1 MNEFPVRIGKTPLVA
16 FAELGSTN
24 AEALARA
31 SQGVLG
37 PLWIV
42 AELQTAGRGRRG
54 RAWVSEPGNLY
65 ASLLLTDIAPAAATP
80 EICFVAA
87 LALHDAVLDCCA
99 GLAPARLT
107 LKWPNDLLLDGGKLA
122 GILVEGSMAANGI
135 VSVVGFGMNCRTH
148 PQDTALKAIDLGAAG
163 LAVEP
168 AALLA
173 ALDGTMTRRLTEWD
187 RGRNFGSIRAAWLMR
202 ATGLGGAIEVK
213 LSDRTIGGTFEAIDA
228 SGCLVLLRSDGVR
241 ETIRAGDVFPL
252 ASGV

>member
-1 MNEFPVRIGKTPLVA
+1 MNEFPQRIGKSPLVA

-31 SQGVLG
+31 SHGERG

-54 RAWVSEPGNLY
+54 RAWVSEPGNLH
-65 ASLLLTDIAPAAATP
+65 ASLLLTDIAPAASTP

-122 GILVEGSMAANGI
+122 GILVEGHTAANGTT
-135 VSVVGFGMNCRTH
+135 SVVGFGVNCRNH
-148 PQDTALKAIDLGAAG
+148 PQGTALKAIDLFAAG
-163 LAVEP
+163 FAVEP
-168 AALLA
+168 MAILA
-173 ALDGTMTRRLTEWD
+173 VLDGSMMRRIAEWD
-187 RGRNFGSIRAAWLMR
+187 RGRNFAAIRAAWLMR
-202 ATGLGGAIEVK
+202 ATGLGSAIEVK
-213 LSDRTIGGTFEAIDA
+213 LSDRTIGGTFEAIDTD
-228 SGCLVLLRSDGVR
+228 GCLVLLRPDGVR
-241 ETIRAGDVFPL
+241 ETIRAGDIFPV
-252 ASGV
+252 ASGG

>member
-1 MNEFPVRIGKTPLVA
+1 MNGFPERIGRTPVAA
-16 FAELGSTN
+16 FATLGSTN

-31 SQGVLG
+31 SLGERG
-37 PLWIV
+37 PLWVV
-42 AELQTAGRGRRG
+42 ALQQTAGRGRRG
-54 RAWVSEPGNLY
+54 HEWVSKPGNLY

-122 GILVEGSMAANGI
+122 GILVEGSTAVSGTT
-135 VSVVGFGMNCRTH
+135 SVVGFGVNCRHH
-148 PQDTALKAIDLGAAG
+148 PQDTALKATDLLTAG
-163 LAVEP
+163 FAVEP
-168 AALLA
+168 RVVLA
-173 ALDGTMTRRLTEWD
+173 ALDGAMMRRLNEWD
-187 RGRNFGSIRAAWLMR
+187 GGRNFGSIRTAWLLR
-202 ATGLGGAIEVK
+202 ATGLGGTIEVK

-228 SGCLVLLRSDGVR
+228 SGCLVLRRADGVR

-252 ASGV
+252 ASSG

>member
-1 MNEFPVRIGKTPLVA
+1 MNGFPARIGKTRLVA
-16 FAELGSTN
+16 FATLGSTN

-31 SQGVLG
+31 SLSERG

-42 AELQTAGRGRRG
+42 ASLQTAGRGRRG

-65 ASLLLTDIAPAAATP
+65 ASLLLTDTAPAASTP

-122 GILVEGSMAANGI
+122 GILVEGHTAGNGI
-135 VSVVGFGMNCRTH
+135 VSVVGFGVNCRNH
-148 PQDTALKAIDLGAAG
+148 PQDTALRAIDLGAAG
-163 LAVEP
+163 FALEP
-168 AALLA
+168 AAILA
-173 ALDGTMTRRLTEWD
+173 ALDGAMMRRLAEWD
-187 RGRNFGSIRAAWLMR
+187 RGRNFAAIRAAWLMR

-213 LSDRTIGGTFEAIDA
+213 LTDRTIGGTFEAIDA

-241 ETIRAGDVFPL
+241 ETIRAGDVFPVTT
-252 ASGV
+252 GG